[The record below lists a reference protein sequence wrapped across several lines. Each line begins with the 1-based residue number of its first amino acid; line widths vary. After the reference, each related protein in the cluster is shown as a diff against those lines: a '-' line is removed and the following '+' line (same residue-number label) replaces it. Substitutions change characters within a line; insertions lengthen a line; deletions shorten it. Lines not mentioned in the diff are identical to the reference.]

1 METVIDHEI
10 TGESQVKEIQFVR
23 VDNEFYAVYLVGHC
37 EIKRELL
44 GYRYAPSYNTF
55 TALRREWRIQCQPP

>member
-1 METVIDHEI
+1 MEQLIEYEVA
-10 TGESQVKEIQFVR
+10 GEGQVREIQFVR
-23 VDNEFYAVYLVGHC
+23 TDNEFYAIYLVGHC

-55 TALRREWRIQCQPP
+55 TALKREWRQHQPP